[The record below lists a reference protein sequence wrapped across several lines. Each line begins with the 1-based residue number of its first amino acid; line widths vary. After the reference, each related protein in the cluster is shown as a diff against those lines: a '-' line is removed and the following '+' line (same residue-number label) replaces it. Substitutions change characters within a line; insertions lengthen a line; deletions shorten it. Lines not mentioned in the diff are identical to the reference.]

1 MLPKF
6 RRAMANACHYL
17 CFWKSSCCFAPNSDN
32 SSINSGTTPKRRAIL
47 VSRPQNELTGAEGS
61 GGSSGGV
68 PDRLSRLYK
77 RRRKNNNHNKRSI
90 NLKMKEIKVDNLVPK
105 NAKNQTNNADE
116 NGHSGHSTD
125 TRATTASNGAV
136 VTEAII
142 ESNQEVNNPKNG
154 SVLKV
159 EVEK

>member
-1 MLPKF
+1 M
-6 RRAMANACHYL
+6 
-17 CFWKSSCCFAPNSDN
+17 
-32 SSINSGTTPKRRAIL
+32 
-47 VSRPQNELTGAEGS
+47 
-61 GGSSGGV
+61 
-68 PDRLSRLYK
+68 
-77 RRRKNNNHNKRSI
+77 
-90 NLKMKEIKVDNLVPK
+90 KMKEIKVDNLVPK

-142 ESNQEVNNPKNG
+142 ESNQEANKPKNG